1 MTHTAMP
8 ADNAVLDPADA
19 VEPAADPAVYFA
31 GIATDTASL
40 QETFSYDHLTVG
52 EVHQTDAINFQE
64 CSVFKRTVLILNRTG
79 QTYDVEYAIRR
90 GITYFRSLKKYGS
103 PEFVKI
109 FGFQANCKDFVEGK
123 IIQVRRFETSN
134 DCDRIV
140 QRKHCK
146 SFTYHTLTVG
156 DAQEQDMILIE
167 KYAVFQ
173 PTMLIISSK
182 NKAYDVEYATVND
195 TTYFKSLE
203 KYRSHE
209 FEYAFGFRSGC
220 NDFVKGKII
229 VVRSCS
235 Y

>member
-1 MTHTAMP
+1 MSAVR
-8 ADNAVLDPADA
+8 AVLDPADA
-19 VEPAADPAVYFA
+19 VEPAIDPAVYFA
-31 GIATDTASL
+31 VFATDTASL

-52 EVHQTDAINFQE
+52 DVHPTDAINFQE
-64 CSVFKRTVLILNRTG
+64 CAVFQKTVLILNRTG
-79 QTYDVEYAIRR
+79 QTYDVEYAILH
-90 GITYFRSLKKYGS
+90 GITYFRSLKKYES
-103 PEFVKI
+103 PEFEKI
-109 FGFQANCKDFVEGK
+109 FGFEANCTDFVEGK

-134 DCDRIV
+134 DSDRIV
-140 QRKHCK
+140 QRKYRK

-156 DAQEQDMILIE
+156 DANEHDMILIQ

-173 PTMLIISSK
+173 ETMLIISSK

-203 KYRSHE
+203 KYQSHE
-209 FEYAFGFRSGC
+209 FERAFGFGGGC